1 MKMRLAAAAVIVL
14 LASTAPASAD
24 SCYTAREVE
33 AEQGLRIHSELMV
46 IGLTCLKMPGG
57 QELYKK
63 YAQFTMNNQDL
74 IAGYETTLIDYYRMQ
89 GAGRNAEKELHT
101 LRTKL
106 ANSISTHTIE
116 MGTAS
121 FCSHFSARIDKALS
135 MDRDHIR
142 AWAQHVWPD
151 TPVSHPICASTALR

>member
-1 MKMRLAAAAVIVL
+1 MKMRLAAAAVITM
-14 LASTAPASAD
+14 LASAAPALAEG
-24 SCYTAREVE
+24 CYTTREVE

-63 YAQFTMNNQDL
+63 YAQFTTNNQDL
-74 IAGYETTLIDYYRMQ
+74 IAGYETTLIDYYRVQ

-121 FCSHFSARIDKALS
+121 FCSHFSPRLDRALS
-135 MDRDHIR
+135 MDRAKLR
-142 AWAQHVWPD
+142 RWAQHVWPD
-151 TPVSHPICASTALR
+151 TPVSHPVCVSAASR